1 MLLTLVYQ
9 FIFQLTSF
17 LDLKSFSVRNNR
29 QNKFSKLYRKL
40 RWLLPYNTTVV
51 ELLAFICPYKYLLF
65 LQRCMLF
72 CTQRA
77 EPSFIRS
84 PNVWTSKSCS
94 LSSNW
99 FFESEPPFID
109 KTDGFNWA
117 RYTKRTAIRPGFE
130 TVSQQH
136 AAHAQQ
142 RSYSGHAES
151 FSSTP
156 KSSKQKKGSLVFGEF
171 ALLPLPL
178 ANIITSF
185 SLRANWWA
193 RGGVGGQFPRN
204 LNWSQ
209 ILPMEVYWNCCKCS
223 YIWRWTRIPNSVS
236 TDSRFFPSRE
246 SWMKESCE

>member
-51 ELLAFICPYKYLLF
+51 ELLAFICSYKYLLF

-84 PNVWTSKSCS
+84 PNFWTSKSCS

-109 KTDGFNWA
+109 KTDGLNWA
-117 RYTKRTAIRPGFE
+117 RYTKRTAIR
-130 TVSQQH
+130 QQH
-136 AAHAQQ
+136 ASNMPRMLNKDLTRVMQSLSRIRQNRASERKAKITRAALNCTQELTASRKITHLNYHALKI
-142 RSYSGHAES
+142 
-151 FSSTP
+151 F
-156 KSSKQKKGSLVFGEF
+156 
-171 ALLPLPL
+171 
-178 ANIITSF
+178 
-185 SLRANWWA
+185 
-193 RGGVGGQFPRN
+193 
-204 LNWSQ
+204 
-209 ILPMEVYWNCCKCS
+209 
-223 YIWRWTRIPNSVS
+223 
-236 TDSRFFPSRE
+236 
-246 SWMKESCE
+246 

>member
-1 MLLTLVYQ
+1 MYQ

-29 QNKFSKLYRKL
+29 QNTFSKLYRKL

-51 ELLAFICPYKYLLF
+51 ELLAFICSYKYLLF

-72 CTQRA
+72 WTQRA

-136 AAHAQQ
+136 AALLNKDLTRVMQ
-142 RSYSGHAES
+142 
-151 FSSTP
+151 
-156 KSSKQKKGSLVFGEF
+156 SLSRIRQNRASERK
-171 ALLPLPL
+171 AK
-178 ANIITSF
+178 ITRA
-185 SLRANWWA
+185 SLNCTQELTASHKITH
-193 RGGVGGQFPRN
+193 
-204 LNWSQ
+204 LNYQ
-209 ILPMEVYWNCCKCS
+209 VLKI
-223 YIWRWTRIPNSVS
+223 
-236 TDSRFFPSRE
+236 F
-246 SWMKESCE
+246 